1 MISLVWVQ
9 AKIKANGVDVVRLA
23 HLPFGPSKGDGIG
36 RGRGTDVAPP
46 PTLTPRDSVINAIP
60 RVLSR
65 DNWLPAIH
73 ECIPL
78 DTPFQK
84 EKKKYI
90 LWGSHEIYLS
100 TAARQVAE
108 LLIYLAVC
116 FLKSQAT

>member
-1 MISLVWVQ
+1 MWVQ

-84 EKKKYI
+84 EKKSTFYGDLMRYI
-90 LWGSHEIYLS
+90 SPLQPGKWPSSSSTWLS
-100 TAARQVAE
+100 V
-108 LLIYLAVC
+108 
-116 FLKSQAT
+116 F